1 MDTKNPRQQALAGA
15 SKSIGA
21 DKKPST
27 KNHPILQPFDDLARY
42 RAAHL
47 VNRFAM
53 HPETAAALAL
63 LAFGGAG

>member
-1 MDTKNPRQQALAGA
+1 MQKRRPNGSGAVLLGGERALPTKSR
-15 SKSIGA
+15 
-21 DKKPST
+21 
-27 KNHPILQPFDDLARY
+27 PILQPLDDLARY

-63 LAFGGAG
+63 IAFGGAG